1 MYIIIIIIIGN
12 MQSRRFNLDEL
23 ELARE
28 FGKSIFDVQLHMAI
42 GLALSSGRHNSQT
55 FDFEKD
61 RTTKRIVS
69 RETHDRRFVKPCH
82 LSTTLANSIFV
93 LVTLSYLKP

>member
-1 MYIIIIIIIGN
+1 MYIIIIIIIIIGN

-42 GLALSSGRHNSQT
+42 GLAL
-55 FDFEKD
+55 
-61 RTTKRIVS
+61 
-69 RETHDRRFVKPCH
+69 
-82 LSTTLANSIFV
+82 
-93 LVTLSYLKP
+93 